1 MEREGEDELGQGP
14 WEEGGES
21 VFFAFQ
27 WICEEAL
34 PQTSVELSIGS
45 GASLLGFESELSHLL
60 GQITLLLK
68 NL

>member
-14 WEEGGES
+14 WEEGES
-21 VFFAFQ
+21 GFFAFQ
-27 WICEEAL
+27 WICKEAL
-34 PQTSVELSIGS
+34 PQTSVELSMGS
-45 GASLLGFESELSHLL
+45 GANLLGFESEFSHLL

>member
-14 WEEGGES
+14 WEEGES

-34 PQTSVELSIGS
+34 PQTSVELRMGS